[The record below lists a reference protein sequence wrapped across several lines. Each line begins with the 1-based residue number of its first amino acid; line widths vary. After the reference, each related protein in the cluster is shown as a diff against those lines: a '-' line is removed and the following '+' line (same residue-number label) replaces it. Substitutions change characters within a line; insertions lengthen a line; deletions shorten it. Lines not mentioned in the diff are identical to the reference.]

1 MSKRP
6 EYIQL
11 AANEDVNSI
20 RDRLTFI
27 RGTRILLIWPEQ
39 GTALTRK
46 LDLVLVQREAKRRAI
61 HIALVTHD
69 EQVIQNATDLGIS
82 TFETIGSSERIR
94 WKRGRSRL
102 FTSRDDRPE
111 DAPEPEELMEVASR
125 VKNQKRGTWWRALL
139 GRVVILLVLI
149 VVLGGTAYI
158 VMPSATITLNLSQD
172 ILTSEV
178 NLTADPS
185 ARDVNIETRVI
196 PATILRATV
205 QSTSSM
211 ETTGRE
217 TLPDTPAIGVVV
229 FTNQTP
235 NDITIPAGT
244 LVSTTAVTPVQF
256 RTMEEKRLPGG
267 TGENVDV
274 PIQTDEDSIGRQGN
288 VETGLINAIVGELED
303 RVSVRNLT
311 PTTGGE
317 SRSYRFATEE
327 DQQRLLSIVRGQIQA
342 AAYAEMQQTLT
353 EAQTIVIE
361 SIRIPPNGEREDWTT
376 FSHEV
381 GAVADTLSLD
391 MRATVEALAI
401 DDRFARQIVLADL
414 AARQP
419 VGLYLLPE
427 SFQYSR
433 GTVIEAQPDGTAILS
448 ASGQAVVTGELNALQ
463 IQENIA
469 GRSPQEAMTII
480 ARLVSLAP
488 GTTPEIII
496 EPDWLPHLP
505 LLPVRIQIVTAE

>member
-11 AANEDVNSI
+11 AANEDVNSV

-27 RGTRILLIWPEQ
+27 RGTRILLIWPEK

-61 HIALVTHD
+61 QIALVTHD

-82 TFETIGSSERIR
+82 TFETIGSSERVR
-94 WKRGRSRL
+94 WKRGRTRL
-102 FTSRDDRPE
+102 FASRDDRPE

-125 VKNQKRGTWWRALL
+125 VKNQKRVAWWRAFL
-139 GRVVILLVLI
+139 GRIAVLLILI
-149 VVLGGTAYI
+149 IVLGVTAYI
-158 VMPSATITLNLSQD
+158 VAPSATITLQLSQD
-172 ILTSEV
+172 IIESEV
-178 NLTADPS
+178 NLTADPN
-185 ARDVNIETRVI
+185 ARDVDIERRII
-196 PATILRATV
+196 PATIVRATV
-205 QSTSSM
+205 QSTSTL
-211 ETTGRE
+211 ETTGSE

-235 NDITIPAGT
+235 DAITIPAGT
-244 LVSTTAVTPVQF
+244 IVSTSAITPIRF

-267 TGENVDV
+267 TGQNVDV
-274 PIQTDEDSIGRQGN
+274 PIQADDDSLGSQGN
-288 VETGLINAIVGELED
+288 VDVGMINGVVGDLAG
-303 RVSVRNLT
+303 RMTVRNLT

-317 SRSYRFATEE
+317 SRAFRLVT
-327 DQQRLLSIVRGQIQA
+327 QQDHERLLAIVSGQIQA
-342 AAYAEMQQTLT
+342 AAYSEMQQTLT
-353 EAQTIVIE
+353 ESQAIVIE
-361 SIRIPPNGEREDWTT
+361 TLRIPPSGIRADWTT

-381 GAVADTLSLD
+381 GAVADTLSLE

-419 VGLYLLPE
+419 VGLYLLPD

-433 GTVIEAQPDGTAILS
+433 GTEIQAQSDGTVILS
-448 ASGQAVVTGELNALQ
+448 ASGQGIVTSELNTLQ
-463 IQENIA
+463 IQENVA
-469 GRSPQEAMTII
+469 GRTPEDAVAAIQ
-480 ARLVSLAP
+480 RLVSLAP
-488 GTTPEIII
+488 GTTPQITI
-496 EPDWLPHLP
+496 EPEWLTHLP
-505 LLPVRIQIVTAE
+505 LLPIRIQVVVQE